1 MLLSHI
7 FGMFTHPHEEWD
19 TIHKEHSSP
28 AKLSIYIFLLALIGP
43 ICAYIST
50 TQSGWQVGSDGQL
63 VFLSESSALTL
74 SVLTYISM
82 VVGVFFLGI
91 MIDWMSKNYG
101 SGHDEMAANGIAL
114 MAYSCTP
121 LFVVGLVSLYP
132 DPWVNVTAY
141 LAATGY
147 AAYLMYDGLPRV
159 LKIHEDQAF
168 FFVGAIMTIAM
179 VYMVTTMIATVI
191 IWGVGFAPEFTTG

>member
-1 MLLSHI
+1 MILSHI
-7 FGMFTHPHEEWD
+7 TGMFTHPHQEWD
-19 TIHKEHSSP
+19 SIQKEHTHP
-28 AKLSIYIFLLALIGP
+28 AKLSIYICLLALIGP

-50 TQSGWQVGSDGQL
+50 TQYGWRVGDGQL
-63 VFLSESSALTL
+63 VFLSQSSALVL

-82 VVGVFFLGI
+82 VVGVYVIGI

-101 SGHDEMAANGIAL
+101 SGHDELAANGIAL

-121 LFVVGLVSLYP
+121 LFLVGLVSLYP
-132 DPWVNVTAY
+132 SPWINVLAY
-141 LAATGY
+141 LGAAGY

-168 FFVGAIMTIAM
+168 FFIGAIMTLAL
-179 VYMVTTMIATVI
+179 VYMVSTLIGTVI
-191 IWGVGFAPEFTTG
+191 IWGIGFAPEFITR